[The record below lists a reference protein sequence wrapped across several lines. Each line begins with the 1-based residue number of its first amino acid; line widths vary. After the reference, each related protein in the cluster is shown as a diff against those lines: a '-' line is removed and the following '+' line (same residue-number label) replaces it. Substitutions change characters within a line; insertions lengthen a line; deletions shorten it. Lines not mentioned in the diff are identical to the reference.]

1 MVKEGDIIEGSFWN
15 EPVRVDKVEDFGRR
29 IHIIGSTLHSKEH
42 IDQILSSSDLSRIK
56 VRENSIQFT
65 GDPEKVFLYLEA
77 TRFRY
82 ASLFDPLLAMSVSKI
97 HPLPFQLDAVYG
109 YILKLPRI
117 RFLIA
122 DDPGAG
128 KTIMAGLV
136 IKELK
141 LRGVVKRILIVVPG
155 HLKDQ
160 WRRELK
166 EKFDEIFEIVDR
178 SSFSNLYGENPFLY
192 RDQIVTSL
200 DFAKQEDILS
210 SLSSATWD
218 LAIVDE
224 AHKMSAYTYGDK
236 TQKTQR
242 YKLGEVLSRTTNHLL
257 FLTATPHKGD
267 SENFRLFLDL
277 LIPGFFATTEMIDE
291 SIKNRDN
298 PLFIRR
304 LKEDLRDFEGKPIFT
319 RRFSRTIK
327 FKLSDRE
334 KELYNEVSRYV
345 IDEYDKSLKA
355 ERQRNV
361 VFALVILQRR
371 MASSVYALRQSL
383 ERRKKRLEEL
393 LDSKEIPKKK
403 FTLDLETIEEEE
415 EQEEAERWKRE
426 EEWEGIT
433 LARNLDELKRE
444 IQTVQRLI
452 DMAEEIIKKE
462 AEVKLRELKE
472 AIKEGFKKI
481 EEVGGQKK
489 ILIFTE
495 SKDTLEYLVSKIR
508 SWGYSV
514 NYIHGSMNLEDRIR
528 AEKEFKEE
536 TEIMVATEAAG
547 EGINL
552 QFCNIMINYDIPWVP
567 TRLEQ
572 RMGRIHRYGQNR
584 DVYIFNLVAEDT
596 KEGEVL
602 SNLLAKLDEIKEK
615 LGSDK
620 VYDVIG
626 DIFSGKNLFQ
636 LIVDAIMNA
645 KSMDEIL
652 KEIDIKLDKD
662 TLERIKNECLGESLA
677 TKYIDVSKITDL
689 TEKVREYRLVPE
701 YVEEF
706 FKKAFTALG
715 GKFIERKDGFISIDS
730 IPSELRRIAEDTNF
744 KNKFGLIWRKYSRIT
759 FNKDI
764 AGKNPEAEFVS
775 FGHPLLEAIL
785 EWIRQNFEEDVKLG
799 SVFKDPFGR
808 LNGTIFFAVGEV
820 TDGNGKIAGKRLFA
834 VYSDGNN
841 IEEINP
847 AILWDLSPAKGY
859 KPDNMPPLDNSIKD
873 FIIELLEKYRNEL
886 LAERTKQIEIKRRY
900 GLKSLEYLIGELD
913 TELSDLYYRQ
923 SLGEKVD
930 LPIRNK
936 EEQKKRYEEARRDLE
951 TEIEREASLIISMPE
966 IIGTIYVIPDKTE
979 MISDEE
985 IERIGMTMAMNYE
998 ISQGRFPE
1006 DVSKENLGF
1015 DIRSKGENEVR
1026 YIEVK
1031 ARADEGDIALTPNEW
1046 IKARR
1051 FGKDYWLYIVTNCRT
1066 NPSLFIINNP
1076 AESLH
1081 PKEKIETVKYIVPV
1095 EEWKLRGLAVDTIT
1109 VSRLFRG

>member
-1 MVKEGDIIEGSFWN
+1 MIKEGDVIEGSFWN
-15 EPVRVDKVEDFGRR
+15 EPVRVDKVEDSGRYIR
-29 IHIIGSTLHSKEH
+29 IIGSTLHSKEH
-42 IDQILSSSDLSRIK
+42 IDRLLFSDDLSRIK
-56 VRENSIQFT
+56 VRENSINFT

-97 HPLPFQLDAVYG
+97 DPLPFQLDAVYG

-192 RDQIVTSL
+192 RDQVITSL

-210 SLSSATWD
+210 SLSSAIWE

-242 YKLGEVLSRTTNHLL
+242 YKLGEILSRTTDHLL

-304 LKEDLRDFEGKPIFT
+304 LKEDLRNFEGKPIFR

-327 FKLSDRE
+327 FNLSDRE

-345 IDEYDKSLKA
+345 IDEYDRSLK
-355 ERQRNV
+355 EEKQRNV
-361 VFALVILQRR
+361 MFALVILQRR

-393 LDSKEIPKKK
+393 LNGKEIPKK
-403 FTLDLETIEEEE
+403 TTILDLETIEEGE

-426 EEWEGIT
+426 EEWEGVT

-444 IQTVQRLI
+444 IQTIQRLI
-452 DMAEEIIKKE
+452 DMAEEIINEE
-462 AEVKLRELKE
+462 AEVKLRELKD

-481 EEVGGQKK
+481 EEIGGKKK

-495 SKDTLEYLVSKIR
+495 SKDTLEYLVSKIK
-508 SWGYSV
+508 SWGYNV
-514 NYIHGSMNLEDRIR
+514 NYIHGGMNLEYRIR
-528 AEKEFKEE
+528 AEMEFKEE

-572 RMGRIHRYGQNR
+572 RMGRIHRYGQQR

-677 TKYIDVSKITDL
+677 TKYIDISKITDL

-706 FKKAFTALG
+706 FKKAFTVLG
-715 GKFIERKDGFISIDS
+715 GKFTERKDGFISIDS
-730 IPSELRRIAEDTNF
+730 IPLELRKIAENVNF
-744 KNKFGLIWRKYSRIT
+744 KNKFGLIGRRYLKVT

-799 SVFKDPFGR
+799 SVFKDPFGK
-808 LNGTIFFAVGEV
+808 LNGAIFFVVGEV
-820 TDGNGKIAGKRLFA
+820 KDGNDKIAGKRLFA
-834 VYSDGNN
+834 VYSDGNKK
-841 IEEINP
+841 EEINP
-847 AILWDLSPAKGY
+847 AILWDLSPAKDY
-859 KPDNMPPLDNSIKD
+859 KPDNMISLDNSIKD
-873 FIIELLEKYRNEL
+873 FTIDLLEEYRNEL
-886 LAERTKQIEIKRRY
+886 LAERTRQIEIKRRY
-900 GLKSLEYLIGELD
+900 GLKSLDHLIYELD

-923 SLGEKVD
+923 SLGERVE

-951 TEIEREASLIISMPE
+951 IEIEREASLSISMPE
-966 IIGTIYVIPDKTE
+966 IIGTICVVPEETE
-979 MISDEE
+979 MAIDEE
-985 IERIGMTMAMNYE
+985 IERIGMEIAMNYE
-998 ISQGRFPE
+998 VSQGRHPE
-1006 DVSKENLGF
+1006 NVSNENLGF
-1015 DIRSKGENEVR
+1015 DIRSKGDDQIR

-1031 ARADEGDIALTPNEW
+1031 ARVDEGAVALTPNEW

-1051 FGKDYWLYIVTNCRT
+1051 FGKEYWLYVVSNCRT
-1066 NPSLFIINNP
+1066 NLRLYIINNP
-1076 AESLH
+1076 AENLQAE
-1081 PKEKIETVKYIVPV
+1081 EKIKIVRYVVPP
-1095 EEWKLRGLAVDTIT
+1095 EEWKSKGEMALEC
-1109 VSRLFRG
+1109 SHF